1 VALTTASPWAVAVYH
16 YLFLSR
22 GVEERP
28 TDRLTQLADKIEF
41 SELGTPLSNDYYV
54 GSPYS

>member
-1 VALTTASPWAVAVYH
+1 LTTASPWAVAVYH